1 MSYIRRLPSGKWQ
14 ATVRGPDGRKH
25 TKTDP
30 LKRVVR
36 TWATSTES
44 SFGHGD
50 VRDPRAGDIKVGDW
64 HKRYA
69 AASGVQAITAAKNAS
84 LWSVH
89 CEPKW
94 SGWRMN
100 AVTRM
105 EAQGWVGDLRA
116 THRARHLGRPAEG
129 DGVPLLSAATIADI
143 VHIMSALY
151 RSAMREH
158 PPVVLVN
165 PFADLELP
173 VIEPRPVEFYEPDE
187 ATALYAAAGELGA
200 KWQAMVELG
209 MQVGLRPGEIYG
221 LHGHRVD
228 WLRGRVEVVD
238 VMTRRGLREWPKS
251 KRSHRVA
258 PSPPPS
264 SRRCRCS

>member
-129 DGVPLLSAATIADI
+129 DGVPLLSAATIANGSPTWSCRSSSR
-143 VHIMSALY
+143 VRLSSTSRMRRLRCTRPRESSA
-151 RSAMREH
+151 RSGRRWSSWACRWGCGR
-158 PPVVLVN
+158 VKSTGCTV
-165 PFADLELP
+165 
-173 VIEPRPVEFYEPDE
+173 
-187 ATALYAAAGELGA
+187 TALTGCAAA
-200 KWQAMVELG
+200 
-209 MQVGLRPGEIYG
+209 LRS
-221 LHGHRVD
+221 L
-228 WLRGRVEVVD
+228 
-238 VMTRRGLREWPKS
+238 T
-251 KRSHRVA
+251 
-258 PSPPPS
+258 
-264 SRRCRCS
+264 